1 LLKPFTAQALK
12 KAISSL
18 LLAQLLLPS
27 LALGLQG
34 NSAAYAASTPTEKT
48 VTLPAGTPV
57 TLALTEEIS
66 SKTASNGM
74 EIPFQVL
81 SDVEEED
88 TVLIK
93 AGTLGH
99 AQVTNLKKPAAL
111 GKEGELTI
119 SDFYVTAVDGQRVP
133 LVASL
138 SQVGEGKSGK
148 SLALGLIICWPL
160 LLMKGG
166 HAVVPAG
173 TQKTVYTAG
182 KVKVKI

>member
-1 LLKPFTAQALK
+1 MLKPFTTQALK
-12 KAISSL
+12 QAVSSL

-27 LALGLQG
+27 LALGLQSG
-34 NSAAYAASTPTEKT
+34 TVAQAASTTVQT

-81 SDVEEED
+81 NDIEEND

-111 GKEGELTI
+111 GKEGEITV

-138 SQVGEGKSGK
+138 SQVGEDKSGK

-166 HAVVPAG
+166 NAVIPAG